1 MSAVTDN
8 VNLSRFEL
16 TEEGHTAF
24 ASYRRNGGEIVI
36 PHVEAPLRLRG
47 KGTADR
53 LMRGVVEIARRE
65 RLTIVPLCSYAAAW
79 FRRHRDQQD
88 VLR

>member
-8 VNLSRFEL
+8 VKLSRFEL

-24 ASYRRNGGEIVI
+24 ANYRRNGPEIVI
-36 PHVEAPLRLRG
+36 PHVEAPPHLRG

-53 LMRGVVEIARRE
+53 LMRGIADIARHE
-65 RLTIVPLCSYAAAW
+65 GLTIVPLCSYAATW

-88 VLR
+88 VL

>member
-36 PHVEAPLRLRG
+36 PHVEAPPRLRG

>member
-1 MSAVTDN
+1 MNAVNDN
-8 VNLSRFEL
+8 TKLSRFEL

-24 ASYRRNGGEIVI
+24 ANYLRDGAAILI
-36 PHVEAPLRLRG
+36 PHVETPPRLRG

-53 LMRGVVEIARRE
+53 LMQGVAEIARRE
-65 RLTIVPLCSYAAAW
+65 GLTIVPLCSYAAAW

-88 VLR
+88 LLQ